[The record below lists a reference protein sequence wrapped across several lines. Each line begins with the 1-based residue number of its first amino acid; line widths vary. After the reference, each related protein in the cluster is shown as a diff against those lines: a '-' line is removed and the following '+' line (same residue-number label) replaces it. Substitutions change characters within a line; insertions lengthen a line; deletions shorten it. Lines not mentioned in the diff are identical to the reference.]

1 MNIKEFRTLLLKNV
15 RDRGMKVDKDAIII
29 ATDAFFDELSKIADD
44 KLQIFVNERV
54 FNARMRSKGE

>member
-15 RDRGMKVDKDAIII
+15 RDRGMKVDKNAVEMVS
-29 ATDAFFDELSKIADD
+29 DAFFEELSKIPDD
-44 KLQIFVNERV
+44 KVTIFVNERI